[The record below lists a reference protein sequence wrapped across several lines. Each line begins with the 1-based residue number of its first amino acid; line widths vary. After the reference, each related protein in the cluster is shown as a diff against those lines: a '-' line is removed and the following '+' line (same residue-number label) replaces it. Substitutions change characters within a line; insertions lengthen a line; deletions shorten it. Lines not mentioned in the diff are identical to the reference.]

1 MEGLERKAWVDIH
14 ICEQERKKASVILPP
29 PHPQPAY
36 WAKEQRAA
44 DLGKEPSWPLPQTEL
59 LNQAGAL
66 QTQKHSER
74 QDIWMSWTTCTGG
87 LLQLPRRN
95 RNTPFWSFGVGWACC
110 KMSFILNLNM
120 GKMSLISSIN
130 MKTCHQETMTIKTGE
145 EDGDQEETFAVN
157 YSDVR
162 NVRLVLVAHLAVGSF
177 NPTKH

>member
-1 MEGLERKAWVDIH
+1 
-14 ICEQERKKASVILPP
+14 
-29 PHPQPAY
+29 
-36 WAKEQRAA
+36 
-44 DLGKEPSWPLPQTEL
+44 
-59 LNQAGAL
+59 
-66 QTQKHSER
+66 
-74 QDIWMSWTTCTGG
+74 
-87 LLQLPRRN
+87 
-95 RNTPFWSFGVGWACC
+95 
-110 KMSFILNLNM
+110 MSFILNLNM